1 MSALKFISTT
11 KVGTSTIT
19 SQELFL
25 YDPTLTSNVRV
36 NINNGILLVGGSQ
49 IQSGGG
55 GGGGGTFDTSVF
67 YSSIST
73 YKTFTSSI
81 QIGLPG
87 SAFAAPGQFG
97 LDCLGS
103 GRFTQLVST
112 SQIITGAQYVG
123 LQFG

>member
-1 MSALKFISTT
+1 MSALKFVSTT
-11 KVGTSTIT
+11 AIGTSTIT
-19 SQELFL
+19 SKELFL
-25 YDPTLTSNVRV
+25 YDPTLTSNIRI
-36 NINNGILLVGGSQ
+36 NIDNGTIFVGGSQ
-49 IQSGGG
+49 IQGGG
-55 GGGGGTFDTSVF
+55 GGGGSFDTATF

-112 SQIITGAQYVG
+112 SQLITGAHYVG

>member
-1 MSALKFISTT
+1 MSALKFVSTT
-11 KVGTSTIT
+11 AVGTSTIT
-19 SQELFL
+19 SKEMFL
-25 YDPTLTSNVRV
+25 YDPTTTLNVRLNV
-36 NINNGILLVGGSQ
+36 NNGILLVGGSQ
-49 IQSGGG
+49 IQGGG
-55 GGGGGTFDTSVF
+55 GGGSFDTGTF

-81 QIGLPG
+81 QIGIPG
-87 SAFAAPGQFG
+87 SAFAAPGQFN

-112 SQIITGAQYVG
+112 SQLITGAQYVG

>member
-1 MSALKFISTT
+1 MSALKFVSTT
-11 KVGTSTIT
+11 AVGTSTIT
-19 SQELFL
+19 SKEIFL
-25 YDPTLTSNVRV
+25 YDPTLTSNIRV

-55 GGGGGTFDTSVF
+55 GSGGTFDTSVF

-81 QIGLPG
+81 QIGIPG
-87 SAFAAPGQFG
+87 SAFAAPGQFNF
-97 LDCLGS
+97 DCLGS

-112 SQIITGAQYVG
+112 SQLITGAQYVG

>member
-1 MSALKFISTT
+1 MSALKFVSTT
-11 KVGTSTIT
+11 AVGTSTIT
-19 SQELFL
+19 SREMFL
-25 YDPTLTSNVRV
+25 YDPTTTLNVRLNV
-36 NINNGILLVGGSQ
+36 NNGTLLVGGSQ
-49 IQSGGG
+49 IQGGG
-55 GGGGGTFDTSVF
+55 GGGGNFDTATF

-87 SAFAAPGQFG
+87 GAFATPGQFG
-97 LDCLGS
+97 VDCLGS

-112 SQIITGAQYVG
+112 AQLITGAQYVG

>member
-1 MSALKFISTT
+1 MSALKFVSTT
-11 KVGTSTIT
+11 AVGTSTIT
-19 SQELFL
+19 SKELFL
-25 YDPTLTSNVRV
+25 YDPTAASNVRLNV
-36 NINNGILLVGGSQ
+36 NNGILLVGGSQ

-55 GGGGGTFDTSVF
+55 GGGGSFDTSVF

-112 SQIITGAQYVG
+112 SQLITGAQYVG

>member
-1 MSALKFISTT
+1 MSALKFVSTT
-11 KVGTSTIT
+11 AVGTSTIT
-19 SQELFL
+19 SREMFL
-25 YDPTLTSNVRV
+25 YDPTTTLNVRLNV
-36 NINNGILLVGGSQ
+36 NNGILLVGGSQ
-49 IQSGGG
+49 IQGGG
-55 GGGGGTFDTSVF
+55 GGGGNFDTATF

-87 SAFAAPGQFG
+87 GAFATPGQFG
-97 LDCLGS
+97 VDCLGS

-112 SQIITGAQYVG
+112 AQLITGAQYVG

>member
-1 MSALKFISTT
+1 MSALKFVSTT
-11 KVGTSTIT
+11 AIGTSTIT
-19 SQELFL
+19 SKELFL
-25 YDPTLTSNVRV
+25 YDPTLTSNIRI
-36 NINNGILLVGGSQ
+36 NIDNGIIFVGGSQ

-55 GGGGGTFDTSVF
+55 GGGGSFDTSVF

-112 SQIITGAQYVG
+112 SQLITGAQYVG

>member
-1 MSALKFISTT
+1 MSALKFVSTT
-11 KVGTSTIT
+11 AIGTSTIT
-19 SQELFL
+19 SKELFL
-25 YDPTLTSNVRV
+25 YDPTLTSNIRI
-36 NINNGILLVGGSQ
+36 NIDNGTIFVGGSQ
-49 IQSGGG
+49 IQGGG
-55 GGGGGTFDTSVF
+55 GGGGSFDTATF

-112 SQIITGAQYVG
+112 SQLITGAQYVG

>member
-1 MSALKFISTT
+1 MSALKFVSTT
-11 KVGTSTIT
+11 AVGTSTIT
-19 SQELFL
+19 SKELFL
-25 YDPTLTSNVRV
+25 YDPTLTSNIRV
-36 NINNGILLVGGSQ
+36 NIDNGILLVGGSQ

-55 GGGGGTFDTSVF
+55 GGGTFNTATF

-73 YKTFTSSI
+73 YTSFTSSL

-103 GRFTQLVST
+103 GRFTQLVRT
-112 SQIITGAQYVG
+112 SQLITGAQYVG

>member
-1 MSALKFISTT
+1 MSALKFVSTT
-11 KVGTSTIT
+11 RVATSTIT
-19 SQELFL
+19 SKEMFL

-55 GGGGGTFDTSVF
+55 GGGSFDTSVF

-81 QIGLPG
+81 QIGIPG
-87 SAFAAPGQFG
+87 SAFASPGQFAF
-97 LDCLGS
+97 DCLGS

-112 SQIITGAQYVG
+112 SQLITGAQYVG

>member
-1 MSALKFISTT
+1 MSALKFVSTT

-19 SQELFL
+19 SKELYL
-25 YDPTLTSNVRV
+25 YDPTAASNVRL
-36 NINNGILLVGGSQ
+36 NIDNGILLVAGNQ

-55 GGGGGTFDTSVF
+55 GGSFDMSKF
-67 YSSIST
+67 YSTVSSYT
-73 YKTFTSSI
+73 TFTSSI

-87 SAFAAPGQFG
+87 GAFATPGLFG

-112 SQIITGAQYVG
+112 SQLVTGSQYVG

>member
-1 MSALKFISTT
+1 MSALKFVSTT
-11 KVGTSTIT
+11 AVGTSTIT
-19 SQELFL
+19 SKELFL
-25 YDPTLTSNVRV
+25 YDPTLTSNIRI
-36 NINNGILLVGGSQ
+36 NIDNGIIFVGGSQ

-55 GGGGGTFDTSVF
+55 GGGGSFDTSVF

-81 QIGLPG
+81 QIGIPG
-87 SAFAAPGQFG
+87 GAFAAPGQFG

-112 SQIITGAQYVG
+112 SQLITGAQYVG

>member
-1 MSALKFISTT
+1 MSALKFVSTT
-11 KVGTSTIT
+11 AVGTSTIT
-19 SQELFL
+19 SKELFL

-55 GGGGGTFDTSVF
+55 GGGSFDTSVF

-112 SQIITGAQYVG
+112 SQLITGAQYVG

>member
-1 MSALKFISTT
+1 MSALKFVSTT
-11 KVGTSTIT
+11 AIGTSTIT
-19 SQELFL
+19 SKELFL
-25 YDPTLTSNVRV
+25 YDPTLTSNIRI
-36 NINNGILLVGGSQ
+36 NIDNGTIFVGGSQ
-49 IQSGGG
+49 IQAGGG
-55 GGGGGTFDTSVF
+55 GGGSFDTATF

-112 SQIITGAQYVG
+112 SQLITGAQYVG